1 MNEKFNLMDVIYST
15 FNDGVK
21 ISIFSKIK
29 TNNPIV
35 DTLLSTLVL
44 TLMSYVVKIIY
55 ENNGISFSLMTEQGA
70 MSLIT
75 NKFKSIFYKKNVII
89 IEGKKC
95 LSISS
100 YNGPQLSSVF
110 SDRFNAVWSDIINNI
125 DNNNTIYSIKELS
138 NSVDIHNNSNNG
150 NSDNSDNKQGADLFI
165 VSQKTPF
172 IFNKELN
179 IYAITLISTENDND
193 DKHQQQITTDKFT
206 ITLYSYHTSI
216 AIIKSCID
224 DITDKYIAEIEK
236 QRNNKKFIYTLCK
249 TKYEDYKYECWNE
262 HVFESTRTFDNM
274 FFDNKEEIIGHIDYW
289 LNNKEWYYDMG
300 IPYTLGIG
308 LHGPPGT
315 GKTSFVKALA
325 NKTGRH
331 IIVLSFKLIKT
342 KQHLDDFFYENIYNS
357 KNKKKEIGFNEK
369 IMYIDDIDCIGDIVK
384 KRNSTGDGG
393 STSSGNSNDNG
404 FNVSNV
410 LQTLIENNNNNDI
423 KTKILPIAMKPEDEP
438 LTLDELLNCLDGLR
452 ETPGRIFVI
461 ASNYWELLD
470 DALIRPGR
478 IDKTIKLGN
487 VSHATI
493 RQMYYKYFKSAIDE
507 RNLKKI
513 KPVFYSPAEII
524 NIYTEFKEH
533 KDSKNKFMKRLMK
546 NIKVTDYSKSTK

>member
-1 MNEKFNLMDVIYST
+1 MNEKFNLLDVIYNT

-29 TNNPIV
+29 TNNPII

-70 MSLIT
+70 MSLIID
-75 NKFKSIFYKKNVII
+75 KFKSLFYKKNVII

-95 LSISS
+95 LSICS

-110 SDRFNAVWSDIINNI
+110 SDRFNAVWSNIINNI

-150 NSDNSDNKQGADLFI
+150 NSDNSDNKLGADLFI

-179 IYAITLISTENDND
+179 IYAITLISSENDKD
-193 DKHQQQITTDKFT
+193 DKKSHQITTDKFT

-224 DITDKYIAEIEK
+224 DITNKYTAEIEK
-236 QRNNKKFIYTLCK
+236 QRNNIKFIYTLYK
-249 TKYEDYKYECWNE
+249 TKFEDYKYECWNE

-289 LNNKEWYYDMG
+289 MSNKDWYYNMG

-325 NKTGRH
+325 EKTKRN
-331 IIVLSFKLIKT
+331 IVVLPFKLIKT
-342 KQHLDDFFYENIYNS
+342 KRQLDDFFYENIYNS
-357 KNKKKEIGFNEK
+357 KNKKKGIGFSEK
-369 IMYIDDIDCIGDIVK
+369 IIYIDDIDCIGDIVK
-384 KRNSTGDGG
+384 KRSAVVDTTTNKSTE
-393 STSSGNSNDNG
+393 NDEKNL
-404 FNVSNV
+404 NHV
-410 LQTLIENNNNNDI
+410 LQSLVENNNKDI
-423 KTKILPIAMKPEDEP
+423 KTKILPMTMKPEDEP
-438 LTLDELLNCLDGLR
+438 ITLDDLLNCLDGIR

-487 VSHATI
+487 ASHSTI
-493 RQMYYKYFKSAIDE
+493 RQMYYKYFQSAIDD
-507 RNLKKI
+507 RKLKKV
-513 KPVFYSPAEII
+513 KADFYSPAEII
-524 NIYTEFKEH
+524 NIYTEFK
-533 KDSKNKFMKRLMK
+533 DNKNKFMERLME
-546 NIKVTDYSKSTK
+546 NIKVIDYTK

>member
-1 MNEKFNLMDVIYST
+1 MIEKFNLMDVIYNT

-55 ENNGISFSLMTEQGA
+55 ENNGISCSHIVEQG
-70 MSLIT
+70 LIST
-75 NKFKSIFYKKNVII
+75 ISDKIKPIFYKKNVII

-95 LSISS
+95 LAMSIYS
-100 YNGPQLSSVF
+100 NGPQLSAIF
-110 SDRFNAVWSDIINNI
+110 SDRFNAVWDNIINNI
-125 DNNNTIYSIKELS
+125 DNNETIYSIKELS
-138 NSVDIHNNSNNG
+138 NSIHHTGGNNIF
-150 NSDNSDNKQGADLFI
+150 NSDNNKSPKNDIYI

-172 IFNKELN
+172 IFNKDLK
-179 IYAITLISTENDND
+179 IYTTTDITSETDNDNK
-193 DKHQQQITTDKFT
+193 DKQQVTTDKFT

-216 AIIKSCID
+216 VDIKLYID
-224 DITDKYIAEIEK
+224 EITDKYIENIEK
-236 QRNNKKFIYTLCK
+236 QRNNKKFIYTLYK

-262 HVFESTRTFDNM
+262 HIFESTRTFDNM

-342 KQHLDDFFYENIYNS
+342 KQHLDDFFFENIYNS
-357 KNKKKEIGFNEK
+357 KNKKNGIGFNEK
-369 IMYIDDIDCIGDIVK
+369 IIYIDDIDCIGDIVK
-384 KRNSTGDGG
+384 KRKSSTADD
-393 STSSGNSNDNG
+393 SDVKSHDDSG

-410 LQTLIENNNNNDI
+410 LQTLIENNNNNNDI

-438 LTLDELLNCLDGLR
+438 LTLDELLNCLDGIR

-487 VSHATI
+487 VSHATM
-493 RQMYYKYFKSAIDE
+493 RQMYYKYFKCAIDE

-513 KPVFYSPAEII
+513 KPDFYSPAEII
-524 NIYTEFKEH
+524 NIYTEFKQH
-533 KDSKNKFMKRLMK
+533 KDSKNKFMERLMK
-546 NIKVTDYSKSTK
+546 NIKVNPQNK